1 MRFRGDIILRIV
13 PEVDLSILFMRFR
26 RVFPAFKSLSGD
38 SILRGAVQ
46 ALSRDSLK
54 SMHHQLINLTFR
66 TDASQ
71 NPPPT

>member
-1 MRFRGDIILRIV
+1 
-13 PEVDLSILFMRFR
+13 MRFR

-71 NPPPT
+71 KPTTHIT